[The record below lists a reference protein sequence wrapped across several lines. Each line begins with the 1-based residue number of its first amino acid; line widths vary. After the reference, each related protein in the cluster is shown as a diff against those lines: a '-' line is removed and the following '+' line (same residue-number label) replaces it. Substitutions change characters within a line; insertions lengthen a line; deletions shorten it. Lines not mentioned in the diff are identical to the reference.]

1 MCLTRRVA
9 SPEEDEEGDE
19 DGADEDDELPAAE
32 MKKMKKRN
40 VTLTLER
47 IDGSLGIAVA
57 GNQVT
62 AVHKNGA
69 GEAAGLEIGD
79 LITEVNGK
87 DTHLDTFG
95 SLLPKDKTKPIK
107 LRVVRLFEARL
118 LLPPRPT
125 PPLSRPPGRAV
136 RITAPQPPTSLP
148 LSSRLT
154 PRRRR
159 RQRLSAPPRRRSGR
173 RRVRRPRRRR
183 ARRRR
188 GRRRTT
194 TRRRRRR
201 RPWRRWRQGAEGLTR
216 NGLHAIWDLSARR
229 TVSRA
234 ACCR

>member
-1 MCLTRRVA
+1 VCLTRRVA

-40 VTLTLER
+40 VTMTLER

-87 DTHLDTFG
+87 DTHLDSFG

-107 LRVVRLFEARL
+107 LRVVRLFEID
-118 LLPPRPT
+118 PE
-125 PPLSRPPGRAV
+125 
-136 RITAPQPPTSLP
+136 
-148 LSSRLT
+148 
-154 PRRRR
+154 
-159 RQRLSAPPRRRSGR
+159 
-173 RRVRRPRRRR
+173 
-183 ARRRR
+183 
-188 GRRRTT
+188 
-194 TRRRRRR
+194 
-201 RPWRRWRQGAEGLTR
+201 AE
-216 NGLHAIWDLSARR
+216 AEAKAE
-229 TVSRA
+229 RA
-234 ACCR
+234 AKKAEREAARAAAAEEEGEAAEVDAEDDDAPLQAETTVEEVAAGS

>member
-69 GEAAGLEIGD
+69 GEEAGLEIGD
-79 LITEVNGK
+79 LITEVNGE

-107 LRVVRLFEARL
+107 LRVVRLFEACL
-118 LLPPRPT
+118 LLCPPPLALPLPFSRLPGQAVRIAEPRR
-125 PPLSRPPGRAV
+125 PPLSP
-136 RITAPQPPTSLP
+136 
-148 LSSRLT
+148 
-154 PRRRR
+154 
-159 RQRLSAPPRRRSGR
+159 
-173 RRVRRPRRRR
+173 
-183 ARRRR
+183 
-188 GRRRTT
+188 
-194 TRRRRRR
+194 
-201 RPWRRWRQGAEGLTR
+201 
-216 NGLHAIWDLSARR
+216 
-229 TVSRA
+229 SRA
-234 ACCR
+234 D